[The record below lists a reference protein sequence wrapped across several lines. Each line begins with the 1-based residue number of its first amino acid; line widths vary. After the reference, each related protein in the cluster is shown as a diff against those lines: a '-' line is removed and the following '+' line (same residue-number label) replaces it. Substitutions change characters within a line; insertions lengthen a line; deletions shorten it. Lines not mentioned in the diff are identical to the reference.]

1 MMGAMG
7 RLSSK
12 AHKALTLLA
21 SSPSG
26 ADEPL
31 MIAHGFKRGMLD
43 RLVFAGLA
51 TIVDETM
58 QTGTSTIEIERYCI
72 TDDGRKALNEVMR
85 SSIHH
90 VRSS

>member
-1 MMGAMG
+1 MR

-21 SSPSG
+21 GSPSG

-31 MIAHGFKRGMLD
+31 MIADGFKRGMLD
-43 RLVFAGLA
+43 RLVFVGLA

-72 TDDGRKALNEVMR
+72 TNDGRRAIEE
-85 SSIHH
+85 
-90 VRSS
+90 

>member
-1 MMGAMG
+1 MR

-21 SSPSG
+21 GSPSG

-31 MIAHGFKRGMLD
+31 MIAHGFKRGTLH

-58 QTGTSTIEIERYCI
+58 QTDTSRIEIERCCI
-72 TDDGRKALNEVMR
+72 TNDRRRAIEE
-85 SSIHH
+85 
-90 VRSS
+90 

>member
-1 MMGAMG
+1 MR

-21 SSPSG
+21 SYPDG
-26 ADEPL
+26 VEEL
-31 MIAHGFKRGMLD
+31 FVIAHGIKRGMLH

-72 TDDGRKALNEVMR
+72 TDDGRRAIEE
-85 SSIHH
+85 
-90 VRSS
+90 

>member
-1 MMGAMG
+1 
-7 RLSSK
+7 
-12 AHKALTLLA
+12 
-21 SSPSG
+21 
-26 ADEPL
+26 

-72 TDDGRKALNEVMR
+72 TDDGRRAIEE
-85 SSIHH
+85 
-90 VRSS
+90 

>member
-1 MMGAMG
+1 MP

-72 TDDGRKALNEVMR
+72 TDDGRRAIEEWP
-85 SSIHH
+85 
-90 VRSS
+90 

>member
-1 MMGAMG
+1 MP

-58 QTGTSTIEIERYCI
+58 QTGTSTIEIERYRI
-72 TDDGRKALNEVMR
+72 TDDGRRAR
-85 SSIHH
+85 SKSDA
-90 VRSS
+90 RSDSPCSLISTR